1 MARVE
6 QDFDQAAVEIIWV
19 LEQTATLQPGT
30 AENCRDT
37 MDGYGSEAGWCV
49 GDSQTEPEP
58 GAFDDSAFS
67 RGRGFDMLVLR
78 DSMEIVYSTSHGTT
92 AGNENPT
99 GDEVLAEV
107 REILNAR

>member
-1 MARVE
+1 MAQVE
-6 QDFDQAAVEIIWV
+6 QDFDQAAVEIVWV
-19 LEQTATLQPGT
+19 LEATATLQPGT

-37 MDGYGSEAGWCV
+37 IDGYGSDGGWCV
-49 GDSQTEPEP
+49 GDSQTEPDP

-78 DSMEIVYSTSHGTT
+78 DSMEIAYSTSHGTT

-99 GDEVLAEV
+99 GEQVLAAV
-107 REILNAR
+107 QAILNDR